1 MNDTNIYI
9 NVDYNNNNVNDS
21 IHMCYVIAL
30 SYNDIQYIYTFVIR
44 ECVSGNIEDDH
55 CDGYISEL
63 TKVERSH
70 S

>member
-9 NVDYNNNNVNDS
+9 NVNYNNNNINDS
-21 IHMCYVIAL
+21 IYMCYVIAL
-30 SYNDIQYIYTFVIR
+30 CNDIQYIYTFVIR

-55 CDGYISEL
+55 SDGYISEL